1 MAIFNTFQ
9 ALVGVAI
16 VYIANLGFNKFKD
29 DVRRRT
35 TPKADTED
43 EWGTILSQFS
53 YVAFCLTCLFYLLS
67 LVGGII
73 FMSISLYWLFPIEF
87 TMVVHESSIRY
98 VVAILITLLVC
109 AIYKK
114 AWQKFPKV
122 AQFDAKLFEIA
133 LKERDYPK
141 PRKYMVRAVFMIIV
155 YLLLMMMFSAGGLV
169 VTLLSGG
176 A

>member
-16 VYIANLGFNKFKD
+16 VYIAHLSFNKFKD

-43 EWGTILSQFS
+43 EWGAILSQFS
-53 YVAFCLTCLFYLLS
+53 YVEFCLTCMFYLLT
-67 LVGGII
+67 LVGGVV

-87 TMVVHESSIRY
+87 MMAVHESSIRY
-98 VVAILITLLVC
+98 VVAILITLVAC

-114 AWQKFPKV
+114 AWQRFPKV

-133 LKERDYPK
+133 LKERDYPR
-141 PRKYMVRAVFMIIV
+141 PRRYMVRAVFVIIV
-155 YLLLMMMFSAGGLV
+155 YLLLMLIFGAGGLV
-169 VTLLSGG
+169 ITLLSGG